1 MALDLSNV
9 SLLGYNVQNQFL
21 GDNTINHRKI
31 ITLDIQGYIDDGKK
45 EGNTGG
51 VVETFRKINQQI
63 AGAQDYWENDII
75 INGVSFGRGRII
87 SLSFDSDI
95 GTTTDMIR
103 YATYTATIETYKV
116 GDLFIPEINK
126 ENAASTS
133 QDYHFTS
140 NLENIYPEYLNSWS
154 EKLETKQE
162 RDGSTNATFTVNV
175 DMISGDYGSCKANP
189 IYLAKILANATVGNS
204 QMEYLEGAF
213 GEMDVLWGSDR
224 TAWIFQ
230 QPEQQWNEDYDL
242 VNYNF
247 TFSKRAHVYGY
258 SAAGDGPADDVSRQG
273 MVYTMK
279 SHRSI
284 QKDELGF
291 ISVTE
296 RADIKSHVGDWYSLT
311 GAFDKQLR
319 IESPAR
325 CRATFDKFTAGWT
338 DVDSPFRYHATQ
350 YNLGSQGSI
359 GGQYVADPVSIGRNF
374 DSGSNT
380 ASYTVT
386 YSNRSGIY
394 QKAMNEYTNSLSMD
408 SNGIIKVSTNG
419 TITTREGKHTD
430 WSTLSAGIDTSSCGG
445 SYPGYA
451 GGGPGGMH
459 NPIDTYINIA
469 LADVSHLVAQFD
481 DYTKGDEFFAWAG
494 GKAAVIPYESKRISF
509 PMYGKKISYSYV
521 HTSDPSFWP
530 SNGNWAGGNVKKMN
544 VKISD
549 AAPSAMVKPYAVPNR
564 GDAGE
569 IIHNLFLTD
578 IGTRSIEIE
587 AQQNRACGYSYITG
601 LENSNNVGN
610 DLVADGTFNGA
621 PTLYNFTPALNF
633 MSNEALLMAYQ
644 APSQLDGVNDMWI
657 DGISYNINSQGSLG
671 LTMDLKYTSNRSK
684 LHGDWGEITDVSNYK
699 QSNKK

>member
-175 DMISGDYGSCKANP
+175 DMISGDYGSSKANP

-230 QPEQQWNEDYDL
+230 QPEQQWNEDYD
-242 VNYNF
+242 
-247 TFSKRAHVYGY
+247 
-258 SAAGDGPADDVSRQG
+258 
-273 MVYTMK
+273 
-279 SHRSI
+279 
-284 QKDELGF
+284 
-291 ISVTE
+291 
-296 RADIKSHVGDWYSLT
+296 
-311 GAFDKQLR
+311 
-319 IESPAR
+319 
-325 CRATFDKFTAGWT
+325 
-338 DVDSPFRYHATQ
+338 FR
-350 YNLGSQGSI
+350 
-359 GGQYVADPVSIGRNF
+359 GR
-374 DSGSNT
+374 T
-380 ASYTVT
+380 
-386 YSNRSGIY
+386 
-394 QKAMNEYTNSLSMD
+394 
-408 SNGIIKVSTNG
+408 
-419 TITTREGKHTD
+419 
-430 WSTLSAGIDTSSCGG
+430 
-445 SYPGYA
+445 
-451 GGGPGGMH
+451 
-459 NPIDTYINIA
+459 
-469 LADVSHLVAQFD
+469 
-481 DYTKGDEFFAWAG
+481 
-494 GKAAVIPYESKRISF
+494 
-509 PMYGKKISYSYV
+509 
-521 HTSDPSFWP
+521 
-530 SNGNWAGGNVKKMN
+530 
-544 VKISD
+544 
-549 AAPSAMVKPYAVPNR
+549 
-564 GDAGE
+564 
-569 IIHNLFLTD
+569 
-578 IGTRSIEIE
+578 
-587 AQQNRACGYSYITG
+587 
-601 LENSNNVGN
+601 
-610 DLVADGTFNGA
+610 
-621 PTLYNFTPALNF
+621 
-633 MSNEALLMAYQ
+633 
-644 APSQLDGVNDMWI
+644 
-657 DGISYNINSQGSLG
+657 
-671 LTMDLKYTSNRSK
+671 
-684 LHGDWGEITDVSNYK
+684 
-699 QSNKK
+699 